1 MPVTMEDVRAA
12 LDPEEPDY
20 AEAQKLGPE
29 AVPHLKELVQG
40 PDLGLASK
48 AAYLASLIESEG
60 SLEVLTIAA
69 TSAEPVL
76 RAAAAS
82 AIRNLPERD
91 AERVM
96 DLVMED
102 KDAGVRKVT
111 LRSAAQ
117 LRSPRLAAKI
127 RKLAEHDPESS
138 IRALATEIEE
148 EMK

>member
-1 MPVTMEDVRAA
+1 MEDVRAA

-29 AVPHLKELVQG
+29 AAPHLKELVQG

-76 RAAAAS
+76 RVAAAS

>member
-76 RAAAAS
+76 RVAAAS

>member
-1 MPVTMEDVRAA
+1 MPVTMEDVRAV

-76 RAAAAS
+76 RVAAAS

-96 DLVMED
+96 DLVLED

>member
-1 MPVTMEDVRAA
+1 MPVTMEDVRAV

-76 RAAAAS
+76 RVAAAS

>member
-1 MPVTMEDVRAA
+1 MPVTMEDVRAV

-76 RAAAAS
+76 RVAAAS

-138 IRALATEIEE
+138 IRALATEIEQ

>member
-1 MPVTMEDVRAA
+1 MPVTMGDVRAA

-29 AVPHLKELVQG
+29 AAPHLKELVQG

-76 RAAAAS
+76 RVAAAS